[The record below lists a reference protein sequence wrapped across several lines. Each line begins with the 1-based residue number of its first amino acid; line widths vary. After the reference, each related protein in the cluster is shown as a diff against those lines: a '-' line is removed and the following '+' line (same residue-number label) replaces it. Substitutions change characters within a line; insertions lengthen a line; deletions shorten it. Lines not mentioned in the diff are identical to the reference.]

1 MHICV
6 CVCVCVCVCIYIYMY
21 VCSVVSVVSNS
32 LQPHGLCICVYICN
46 IYIIHRHTHTQ
57 TDAHTYICA
66 VPMQETQVRSLE
78 EGMTTPSSIL
88 AGKIPWTEE
97 PGRLQSM
104 GSQRVRHDLAP
115 EHEHICIWLF
125 SIIGQYKRG
134 IFKVNLF
141 FN

>member
-1 MHICV
+1 
-6 CVCVCVCVCIYIYMY
+6 MY
-21 VCSVVSVVSNS
+21 
-32 LQPHGLCICVYICN
+32 
-46 IYIIHRHTHTQ
+46 
-57 TDAHTYICA
+57 CA
-66 VPMQETQVRSLE
+66 NAGDTGS
-78 EGMTTPSSIL
+78 MTTPSSIL

-134 IFKVNLF
+134 IFKVNF
-141 FN
+141 FLIEG